1 MSTTVNVLETKIGG
15 TFTGESAGTL
25 DLSKLPDYGAGSS
38 VVLAPDGKGV
48 ISNGK
53 YTSLE
58 PGATNMSGS
67 ERNELRSNA
76 AANTKL
82 LLAQQELEEN
92 GTPIAET
99 LGLKQ
104 PGDKGYDGEDREKIQ
119 QAENAASVILREQSD
134 IAQYKYEQKR
144 NESGPSAIELHN
156 QIFGG
161 KGNAPGTVKQDENG
175 NWYAVKIAGGTEN
188 SENPSFSRDYTIDPK
203 NNSQG
208 PTFGGHVSE
217 FIENTFPKEVANAGG
232 SSTYTGSILDT
243 FTDTDERSLM
253 FPESDSATGSNNL
266 YQNLANLFT
275 PFNDTEYVGGE
286 LINVVDNPVD
296 VEVPVDIPVDVE
308 VPVDIPVDSL
318 LPVDPG
324 LPDPNLPFAGGNF
337 YGGYQPVSASDV
349 LVPNVN
355 ATDPYLQPLA
365 SRLNPMFPQGNF
377 QSGYVPLPTERVGI
391 RSLFDE
397 PATDAMYQGIMS

>member
-1 MSTTVNVLETKIGG
+1 
-15 TFTGESAGTL
+15 
-25 DLSKLPDYGAGSS
+25 
-38 VVLAPDGKGV
+38 
-48 ISNGK
+48 
-53 YTSLE
+53 
-58 PGATNMSGS
+58 MSGS

-144 NESGPSAIELHN
+144 NEGPAPVPIT
-156 QIFGG
+156 GG
-161 KGNAPGTVKQDENG
+161 VGSIQQDANG

-286 LINVVDNPVD
+286 LINVVD
-296 VEVPVDIPVDVE
+296 IPVDVE

-337 YGGYQPVSASDV
+337 YGGYRPVSASDV
-349 LVPNVN
+349 LIPNVN